1 VKGGAFLGNLVRL
14 EEIKC
19 PSCGATLK
27 IQENNTKFIKC
38 EYCGSEFVL
47 NMENEPN
54 HTAAPPGPDWVQ
66 MHPVETAPSR
76 VPILAIVVAAA
87 FVISLAG
94 VGALQTRRALRQEQK
109 QTAYKNSYTVPS
121 ITAYEEEAFSGML
134 GEMVSVVFGKEAGSV
149 TEQELAKI
157 QWIADRNDTE
167 NCYLGYSFENP
178 MENPD
183 AELEWLTFP
192 YRTSTGYEN
201 LYKFTGLKRLDTVN
215 RLSSCNLEGLQ
226 LEGVTAYFDSFEE
239 EAAALSDP
247 GTIRELVVKGSI
259 EQLDGIEAFSNVEVL
274 SLYAGELGDV
284 DALAALKQLRSLTL
298 TSADAISDFSV
309 LATAGKLEELSIDSE
324 SLKSLEFLQ
333 RMPQLKG
340 LGLKD
345 GEFIHLGG
353 IEALAHLER
362 LSIENCDEL
371 TDLSSVASLVSL
383 RELTLDKPYK
393 CPEPSLEELVN
404 LQRLTL
410 EGFDTCEFLPSL
422 TNMEELVLRSCNL
435 SSPDLSGLTK
445 LRKLTCTSYGTD
457 RSYDFITGLATLE
470 ELNLSGV
477 VTYEDVSGI
486 FSLPQLKKLNIS
498 GIECEI
504 NFDKITDN
512 PSLETLEMA
521 GVKLYENVQIEGGYG
536 IVSIDWDDVYLADH
550 TDFVAHFPNLK
561 KLDVADNKLEN
572 IDFAAALVKLEE
584 IDLSDNYVTELHAL
598 AELPSLRQVNC
609 KGNPV
614 SNLRVLD
621 EEKVHIISQ

>member
-1 VKGGAFLGNLVRL
+1 MGNLVRL

-134 GEMVSVVFGKEAGSV
+134 GEMVSIVFGKESGSV
-149 TEQELAKI
+149 TEEELAKI

-404 LQRLTL
+404 LQRLTRMRM
-410 EGFDTCEFLPSL
+410 SL
-422 TNMEELVLRSCNL
+422 VFFRCRS
-435 SSPDLSGLTK
+435 S
-445 LRKLTCTSYGTD
+445 
-457 RSYDFITGLATLE
+457 RS
-470 ELNLSGV
+470 
-477 VTYEDVSGI
+477 
-486 FSLPQLKKLNIS
+486 
-498 GIECEI
+498 
-504 NFDKITDN
+504 
-512 PSLETLEMA
+512 
-521 GVKLYENVQIEGGYG
+521 
-536 IVSIDWDDVYLADH
+536 
-550 TDFVAHFPNLK
+550 
-561 KLDVADNKLEN
+561 
-572 IDFAAALVKLEE
+572 
-584 IDLSDNYVTELHAL
+584 
-598 AELPSLRQVNC
+598 
-609 KGNPV
+609 
-614 SNLRVLD
+614 
-621 EEKVHIISQ
+621 

>member
-1 VKGGAFLGNLVRL
+1 MGNLVRL

-134 GEMVSVVFGKEAGSV
+134 GEMVSIVFGKESGSV
-149 TEQELAKI
+149 TEEELAKI

>member
-1 VKGGAFLGNLVRL
+1 MGNLVRL

-134 GEMVSVVFGKEAGSV
+134 GEMVSIVFGKEAGSV
-149 TEQELAKI
+149 TEEELAKI

-259 EQLDGIEAFSNVEVL
+259 EQLDGIEAFSNVEAL

>member
-1 VKGGAFLGNLVRL
+1 MGNLVRL

-157 QWIADRNDTE
+157 QWIADRNDMD

>member
-1 VKGGAFLGNLVRL
+1 MKGGAFLGNLVRL

-284 DALAALKQLRSLTL
+284 DALAALSSSARSRSPVRTL
-298 TSADAISDFSV
+298 SVISLF
-309 LATAGKLEELSIDSE
+309 LPLPG
-324 SLKSLEFLQ
+324 SLKSCRSTQ
-333 RMPQLKG
+333 
-340 LGLKD
+340 
-345 GEFIHLGG
+345 
-353 IEALAHLER
+353 
-362 LSIENCDEL
+362 S
-371 TDLSSVASLVSL
+371 
-383 RELTLDKPYK
+383 
-393 CPEPSLEELVN
+393 PSNRWSFCKE
-404 LQRLTL
+404 
-410 EGFDTCEFLPSL
+410 C
-422 TNMEELVLRSCNL
+422 RS
-435 SSPDLSGLTK
+435 
-445 LRKLTCTSYGTD
+445 
-457 RSYDFITGLATLE
+457 
-470 ELNLSGV
+470 
-477 VTYEDVSGI
+477 
-486 FSLPQLKKLNIS
+486 
-498 GIECEI
+498 
-504 NFDKITDN
+504 
-512 PSLETLEMA
+512 
-521 GVKLYENVQIEGGYG
+521 
-536 IVSIDWDDVYLADH
+536 
-550 TDFVAHFPNLK
+550 
-561 KLDVADNKLEN
+561 
-572 IDFAAALVKLEE
+572 
-584 IDLSDNYVTELHAL
+584 
-598 AELPSLRQVNC
+598 
-609 KGNPV
+609 
-614 SNLRVLD
+614 
-621 EEKVHIISQ
+621 

>member
-1 VKGGAFLGNLVRL
+1 
-14 EEIKC
+14 
-19 PSCGATLK
+19 
-27 IQENNTKFIKC
+27 
-38 EYCGSEFVL
+38 
-47 NMENEPN
+47 MENEPN

-134 GEMVSVVFGKEAGSV
+134 GEMVSIVFGKESGSV
-149 TEQELAKI
+149 TEEELAKI

-247 GTIRELVVKGSI
+247 GTIRELAVKGSI

>member
-1 VKGGAFLGNLVRL
+1 
-14 EEIKC
+14 
-19 PSCGATLK
+19 
-27 IQENNTKFIKC
+27 
-38 EYCGSEFVL
+38 
-47 NMENEPN
+47 MENEPN

-284 DALAALKQLRSLTL
+284 DALAALKQLRSLT
-298 TSADAISDFSV
+298 SADAISDFSV

-410 EGFDTCEFLPSL
+410 EGFDTCEFLPRL

>member
-1 VKGGAFLGNLVRL
+1 MKGGAFLGNLVRL

-134 GEMVSVVFGKEAGSV
+134 GEMVSIVFGKEAGSV
-149 TEQELAKI
+149 TEEELAKI

-259 EQLDGIEAFSNVEVL
+259 EQLDGIEAFSNVEAL

>member
-1 VKGGAFLGNLVRL
+1 MGNLVRL

-134 GEMVSVVFGKEAGSV
+134 GEMVSIVFGKESGSV
-149 TEQELAKI
+149 TEEELAKI

-584 IDLSDNYVTELHAL
+584 IDLSDNYVTELHAHMR
-598 AELPSLRQVNC
+598 SLLYCHHFVYIGENA
-609 KGNPV
+609 
-614 SNLRVLD
+614 L
-621 EEKVHIISQ
+621 

>member
-1 VKGGAFLGNLVRL
+1 MGNLVRL

-54 HTAAPPGPDWVQ
+54 HTAAPPEPDWVQ

-134 GEMVSVVFGKEAGSV
+134 GEMVSIVFGKESGSV
-149 TEQELAKI
+149 TEEELAKI

-621 EEKVHIISQ
+621 EEKIHIISQ

>member
-1 VKGGAFLGNLVRL
+1 MGNLVRL

-183 AELEWLTFP
+183 AELEWITFP

-259 EQLDGIEAFSNVEVL
+259 EQLDGVEAFSNVEAL

>member
-1 VKGGAFLGNLVRL
+1 MGNLVRL

-54 HTAAPPGPDWVQ
+54 HTAAPPEPDWVQ

-134 GEMVSVVFGKEAGSV
+134 GEMVSIVFGKESGSV
-149 TEQELAKI
+149 TEEELAKI

>member
-1 VKGGAFLGNLVRL
+1 MGNLVRL

-109 QTAYKNSYTVPS
+109 QTAYKNSYTMPS

-178 MENPD
+178 MENPN

>member
-1 VKGGAFLGNLVRL
+1 MGNLVRL

-134 GEMVSVVFGKEAGSV
+134 GEMVSIVFGKEAGSV
-149 TEQELAKI
+149 TEEELAKI

-247 GTIRELVVKGSI
+247 GTIRELLVKGSI